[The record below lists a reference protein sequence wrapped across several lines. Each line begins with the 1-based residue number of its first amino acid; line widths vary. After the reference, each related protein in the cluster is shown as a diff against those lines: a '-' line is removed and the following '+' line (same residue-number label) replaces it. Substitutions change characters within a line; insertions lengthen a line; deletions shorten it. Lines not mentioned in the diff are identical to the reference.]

1 MIAAATVHDILLWL
15 LVTVLFGLVDSP
27 ENWAGKYQPVASL
40 LLVMLFICLLV
51 KVFLPGAT
59 KVVSTRAW
67 LSMTPVN
74 RLLVTITCMSLSGLV
89 TDMLQVHTLVGIVAF
104 GACTPQAERPFILSH
119 VEVMNR
125 ALLLPLF
132 FGSAGLKVY
141 LNRASPAVGGIFL
154 GLTGSCDCDVLACC
168 SELSAFM
175 LIMFLRHLQQL
186 LTATAAAPSASP
198 SESPPAPSPPPPSAA
213 GLIGQIFGCII
224 PACAAARSL
233 YSVVSQACAGTSCTA
248 ATSSAPT

>member
-40 LLVMLFICLLV
+40 LLVLLFIFLLV
-51 KVFLPGAT
+51 KVFLPSAT

-67 LSMTPVN
+67 LNMAPVN

-104 GACTPQAERPFILSH
+104 GACTPEAERPFILSH

-168 SELSAFM
+168 SEPTAFTL
-175 LIMFLRHLQQL
+175 LIFLRHLQHPELCL
-186 LTATAAAPSASP
+186 LNPPPPPPPS
-198 SESPPAPSPPPPSAA
+198 PPSAA

-233 YSVVSQACAGTSCTA
+233 HLVVS
-248 ATSSAPT
+248 